1 MKKIVFTFILILI
14 SQFTFAQLIGNEWIR
29 PNQTYCKIK
38 IWEKGVYKIDSNQL
52 AQIGVNLLGIHPN
65 KFQIFKNG
73 IEQACFVKGE
83 SDGEFNANDY
93 ISFYATKN
101 DGVLDAELYKT
112 SADQPHQLN
121 SLFSDTAVYFFTV
134 ISPSAIQIGKRFA
147 LFNET
152 NYNLFTPEAYF
163 INQIDTAPIQEYY
176 RGKFDKVGAGDPYY
190 YSEYLE
196 GESWVSLKIGADVS
210 YRVYSIN
217 TPNLLL
223 SGPNAMLEAK
233 VFGVSNDVSK
243 AINHHLKIGIS
254 NDNLNFLTIK
264 DTTYTGYT
272 ETKYAIN
279 LSNSNI
285 GNSTY
290 FKFETVSDLGVGS
303 DFSSLSYLT
312 FKYASSCNLNNQSQL
327 YFKHLAQQI
336 ASRTYFKFS
345 NYGKFNPQLLDLTN
359 FKKVSCTITGND
371 LNVLV
376 ENFNSNNEYYIYDET
391 DIKNILNLE
400 LVDMIFTNSNLNTEF
415 IILTNK
421 KLETVANAYKNYRSQ
436 QYTTNIFYSNN
447 LYNQFFYGYD
457 HPLAVK
463 HFLKYLYQNQTVK
476 PNYLLLLGRGYQNN
490 LIRSNYQNA
499 YSNNLVPA
507 IGEPSSDNMF
517 TAGLNPLQPYAPAI
531 ATGRIPAATNEE
543 AQNYLDKLISYE
555 KDTIFNIDWRKQI
568 LHVSGGDINDQV
580 SLANQLNFNKSQI
593 IKPFFGAN
601 VTTYNKN
608 SSEIV
613 EVGFKEKLIAELNK
627 GKSLMTFF
635 GHGSLSVLD
644 VDFGKINDIQNTNKY
659 TFFYFNGCNIGNAN
673 DADPQG
679 SGNIYGKDFI
689 VAPNKGAIGW
699 LAHSNLTLL
708 ANLNSQ
714 MTRFYANLSKDL
726 YGKSI
731 GKIIQQS
738 IAESTTSGDIYSV
751 SHGNQL
757 IYQGDPAL
765 KLASPFMP
773 DYEITNTDIF
783 IKDKNITALADSF
796 EINIIVKNLGKA
808 LSDSLLVSIEHIV
821 GSTGNKFYYDSLI
834 LLSPFYKDTLT
845 VKLKGQGKSMAGN
858 NTFNVF
864 VDHVNTKMESNENNN
879 QAVFSKFIPGSGINI
894 LYPLNYSIHNKDSVE
909 LIIQNNDLFAKDMDY
924 IFEIDNNI
932 QFNSS
937 SSFYQTSGIFKA
949 NDLAKWKVNLGNK
962 DSVVYFWRA
971 KLVSNNPLNDNWIDA
986 SFTKINSSF
995 FGFMQ
1000 SNFNQFNTSQTDKVV
1015 FDSIKKQ
1022 LNFIDNELVLGIQNR
1037 RFNHSNMGVIVPYQ
1051 LNEGVGTCI
1060 GNTVVALVFEP
1071 FQVDFPYEIPG
1082 YPFNCTFVQNNKQN
1096 RSRRYYPFQTTTQSG
1111 RDEFRRFIDSIP
1123 TGYYVAMFS
1132 RYGSGIQDW
1141 DAATLNSLNT
1151 FGVTKI
1157 NKIKSDHTAWAF
1169 ISKKVAES
1177 GFAAED
1183 SINNDSLAALIILGL
1198 PNLEDNKILTINKA
1212 LITKWYKGSLTS
1224 KAFGPA
1230 KIWSQLNFNFKESEI
1245 STNSKF
1251 NLSVIGV
1258 KTNGEDSLIYQN
1270 ITNSGY
1276 DLSAINANRF
1286 PYLKLQINMEDS
1298 SKRTP
1303 QQFGF
1308 WQLVASPIAEAK
1320 LAPNIAFNIKNN
1332 PIEEGDSL
1340 QIELGIENISTV
1352 LYDSSNLNIK
1362 ILDDAR
1368 IVKYESNITLNPML
1382 AFSNSKLITK
1392 LPTLG
1397 LQANNQFQ
1405 FSLNNDRKINELTYI
1420 NNYISNNFLVKND
1433 KSNPYIDVTFDG
1445 VKIMNGDIVSANP
1458 IINIT
1463 SSDNNKYIM
1472 QKDTVLFNVMIRKPN
1487 NFDYERVNLNTN
1499 EIQFIPASNNN
1510 NKATLLYK
1518 PTQLV
1523 DGKYAIKI
1531 QATDAVGNKAG
1542 NNEYEIEFTIINK
1555 SSISNFYPY
1564 PNPGTTNI
1572 RFVFTLTGSK
1582 TPDDLLIRIMTIS
1595 GKVVKEITKQEFGNI
1610 KFGNNISEYAW
1621 DGNDMYGDRLANGVY
1636 LYQVFT
1642 RINQK
1647 NIENMKSVNTDKY
1660 FTEGAGKIYLMR

>member
-1 MKKIVFTFILILI
+1 MKKIVFAVILIFI
-14 SQFTFAQLIGNEWIR
+14 TQFTFAQLLGNEWIR
-29 PNQTYCKIK
+29 PNQTYYKIK

-52 AQIGVNLLGIHPN
+52 AQIGINLSGINPN

-73 IEQACFVKGE
+73 IEQACFVQGE
-83 SDGEFNANDY
+83 SDGVFNSTDY

-112 SADQPHQLN
+112 NADQPHQFN
-121 SLFSDTAVYFFTV
+121 SLFSDTAVYFFT
-134 ISPSAIQIGKRFA
+134 IIPASIFQIGKRFT
-147 LFNET
+147 LFNEI
-152 NYNLFTPEAYF
+152 NYNSFAPEDYY
-163 INQIDTAPIQEYY
+163 IHQIDSAPLQEYY
-176 RGKFDKVGAGDPYY
+176 RGKFDIVGEREPYY

-196 GESWVSLKIGADVS
+196 GESWVGLKFGLGENKI
-210 YRVYSIN
+210 YPIT
-217 TPNLLL
+217 TPNLFV
-223 SGPNAMLEAK
+223 SGPNASLEAK
-233 VFGVSNDVSK
+233 VFGVSNDLSK

-254 NDNLNFLTIK
+254 ADNLNFSNIK

-272 ETKYAIN
+272 ETKYLIN
-279 LSNSNI
+279 LNNSTI
-285 GNSTY
+285 GNNTY
-290 FKFETVSDLGVGS
+290 LKFETVADLGVGS
-303 DFSSLSYLT
+303 DFSSLSYFT
-312 FKYASSCNLNNQSQL
+312 FKYASTCNLNNKSEL
-327 YFKHLAQQI
+327 NFKHIAQQS
-336 ASRTYFKFS
+336 ASRIYFKFS
-345 NYGKFNPQLLDLTN
+345 NFGKNNPQLLDLTN
-359 FKKVSCTITGND
+359 YKKINCTKTGND
-371 LNVLV
+371 LNALV
-376 ENFNSNNEYYIYDET
+376 NNTNQSNEYYIYDET
-391 DIKNILNLE
+391 DIKKVSQLE
-400 LVDMIFTNSNLNTEF
+400 LVDMSFASSNLNTEF
-415 IILTNK
+415 VIISNK
-421 KLETVANAYKNYRSQ
+421 QLETAANAYKNYRSQ
-436 QYTTNIFYSNN
+436 KFTTNVFYSNN
-447 LYNQFFYGYD
+447 LYNQFFYGYE

-499 YSNNLVPA
+499 YANNLVPS

-517 TAGLNPLQPYAPAI
+517 TVGLNTLQPYTPAL
-531 ATGRIPAATNEE
+531 ATGRIPAATNQE

-555 KDTIFNIDWRKQI
+555 KDTIFDTDWRKQV
-568 LHVSGGDINDQV
+568 LHVSGGDIYDQV
-580 SLANQLNFNKSQI
+580 SLANQLNINKSQI
-593 IKPFFGAN
+593 IKPSFGAN

-608 SSEIV
+608 SSIPV
-613 EVGFKEKLIAELNK
+613 ENGYRETLIAELNK

-635 GHGSLSVLD
+635 GHGSLSVID
-644 VDFGKINDIQNTNKY
+644 VDFGRISDMQNANRY

-679 SGNIYGKDFI
+679 SGNIYGKDYI

-708 ANLNSQ
+708 SNLNNQ

-726 YGKSI
+726 YGKGI
-731 GKIIQQS
+731 GKIIQQT
-738 IAESTTSGDIYSV
+738 IAEATSAGDVYSV

-765 KLASPFMP
+765 KLASPSLP
-773 DYEITNTDIF
+773 DYEITDADIYLS
-783 IKDKNITALADSF
+783 DKNLTALADSF
-796 EINIIVKNLGKA
+796 EINVIVKNLGKA
-808 LSDSLLVSIEHIV
+808 INDSLLISIEHIV

-834 LLSPFYKDTLT
+834 LPSPFYKDTLT

-858 NTFNVF
+858 NTFNVI
-864 VDHVNTKMESNENNN
+864 VDHLNAKFESNENNN
-879 QAVFSKFIPGSGINI
+879 RAVFNKFIPGSGINL
-894 LYPLNYSIHNKDSVE
+894 LYPLNYSIHNKDTVE
-909 LIIQNNDLFAKDMDY
+909 LMVQNNDLFTKDKDY

-937 SSFYQTSGIFKA
+937 SSFYQTSGLIKA
-949 NDLAKWKVNLGNK
+949 NDLAKWKVNLNNA

-971 KLVSNNPLNDNWIDA
+971 KLVSNNPMNDTWIDA
-986 SFTKINSSF
+986 SFTKINYSL

-1000 SNFNQFNTSQTDKVV
+1000 SNFDQFNTSQTDKVI
-1015 FDSIKKQ
+1015 FDTIKRQ
-1022 LNFIDNELVLGIQNR
+1022 LNFVDNELVLGIQNR

-1051 LNEGVGTCI
+1051 LNEGVGSCA
-1060 GNTVVALVFEP
+1060 GNTVVAMVFEP

-1096 RSRRYYPFQTTTQSG
+1096 RSRRYYPFETNTQTG

-1132 RYGSGIQDW
+1132 RYASGIQDW
-1141 DAATLNSLNT
+1141 DATTLNSLSN
-1151 FGVTKI
+1151 FGLSKI
-1157 NKIKSDHTAWAF
+1157 NQIKSNNTAWAF
-1169 ISKKVAES
+1169 ISKKGAEN
-1177 GFAAED
+1177 GFAMED
-1183 SINNDSLAALIILGL
+1183 SVNNDSLAALIDLGL
-1198 PNLEDNKILTINKA
+1198 PNLEDNKILVINKA
-1212 LITKWYKGSLTS
+1212 LITKWYKGNLTS

-1230 KIWSQLNFNFKESEI
+1230 KTWSQLNFDFKESE
-1245 STNSKF
+1245 SSSNSKF
-1251 NLSVIGV
+1251 HLAVIGV
-1258 KTNGEDSLIYQN
+1258 KTTGEDSLIYNN
-1270 ITNSGY
+1270 ITSSGY

-1298 SKRTP
+1298 AKRTP

-1308 WQLVASPIAEAK
+1308 WQLIASPTAEAK
-1320 LAPNIAFNIKNN
+1320 LAPNIAFSIKNN
-1332 PIEEGDSL
+1332 PIDEGDSL
-1340 QIELGIENISTV
+1340 QIELGIENISAV
-1352 LYDSSNLNIK
+1352 YYDSSNLNIK

-1368 IVKYESNITLNPML
+1368 IIKYETNITVNPLL
-1382 AFSNSKLITK
+1382 AFSNSKVLTK
-1392 LPTLG
+1392 LRTLG
-1397 LQANNQFQ
+1397 LQANNQLQ
-1405 FSLNNDRKINELTYI
+1405 FTLNNNRKINELTHI
-1420 NNYISNNFLVKND
+1420 NNYIANNVLVKND

-1445 VKIMNGDIVSANP
+1445 VKIMNGDIVSATP
-1458 IINIT
+1458 LINIT
-1463 SSDNNKYIM
+1463 SADNNKYIL
-1472 QKDTVLFNVMIRKPN
+1472 QKDTTLFNLMIRKPN
-1487 NFDYERVNLNTN
+1487 NFEYERVNLNTN

-1510 NKATLLYK
+1510 NKASILYK
-1518 PTQLV
+1518 PTQLD

-1542 NNEYEIEFTIINK
+1542 NNEYEIEFTIVNK
-1555 SSISNFYPY
+1555 SSISNFFPY

-1582 TPDDLLIRIMTIS
+1582 TPDDLLIRISTIS

-1647 NIENMKSVNTDKY
+1647 NIENIKSVNTDKF
-1660 FTEGAGKIYLMR
+1660 FTEGVGKIYLMR